1 MWSPTP
7 IYERIPQVWFL
18 LGLLFIA
25 TGLYL
30 GFEYSQSFWYL
41 AIGCF
46 CCAFSVAIF
55 VLRRGERPR
64 EQAAGGTRV
73 PIEFDSAEPEH
84 AEPAPAKSKSDI
96 VPVLEQP
103 GSE

>member
-1 MWSPTP
+1 MRSLTP

-30 GFEYSQSFWYL
+30 GFEFSQSFWYM
-41 AIGCF
+41 AIGLF

-55 VLRRGERPR
+55 VLRPRERPR
-64 EQAAGGTRV
+64 AQAAEGTRV
-73 PIEFDSAEPEH
+73 PIEFDSAEPGH
-84 AEPAPAKSKSDI
+84 AEPAPAMSQSDQ